1 MKKII
6 LSYIIIAFF
15 LCLPG
20 AWAAGS
26 GKVVTFKGYQGIEIG
41 KSIQGISKKT
51 GLIFIKDSDAEED
64 FECTYAR
71 TPSLPG
77 IYFML
82 VKGVVAR
89 IDVDKENYT
98 TPEGAKLGDSEETIK
113 KLYPRAEVE
122 GHKYVPEGHY
132 FTVRSSDKRR
142 AIIFETDGKNVT
154 TFRIGRMPEVEWV
167 EGCF

>member
-1 MKKII
+1 MKKTV
-6 LSYIIIAFF
+6 LSYVIIGFF
-15 LCLPG
+15 LCLP
-20 AWAAGS
+20 WARAAS
-26 GKVVTFKGYQGIEIG
+26 PGKIITLKGYQGIEIG
-41 KSIQGISKKT
+41 KSIQNISKKT
-51 GLIFIKDSDAEED
+51 GLNFIKDSDAEED

-89 IDVDKENYT
+89 IDVDKGNYT
-98 TPEGAKLGDSEETIK
+98 TSEGAKLGDSEKTIK
-113 KLYPRAEVE
+113 KLYPQAEME

-132 FTVRSSDKRR
+132 FKAWSSDKRR

-167 EGCF
+167 EGCL

>member
-1 MKKII
+1 MKKTV
-6 LSYIIIAFF
+6 LSYIIIGFF

-20 AWAAGS
+20 AWADSS
-26 GKVVTFKGYQGIEIG
+26 GKVVTFKGYRGIEIG
-41 KSIQGISKKT
+41 KSIQNIAKKT
-51 GLIFIKDSDAEED
+51 GLKFIKDSEAEED

-89 IDVDKENYT
+89 IDVDKESYT

-142 AIIFETDGKNVT
+142 AIVFETDGKNVT
-154 TFRIGRMPEVEWV
+154 SFRIGRMPEVGLI
-167 EGCF
+167 EGCL